1 MVPVNARKSGEDAG
15 GTPALR
21 GGYSVLLEGRPS
33 RTIEDLP
40 EPNVLYLPLKS
51 RRFTFSDVLVK
62 EGERV
67 AAGQVLA
74 RDPDRFSLPLLAP
87 QSGSVRLK
95 AAENHIVLENLAASP
110 QRVHVADERPS
121 HAPRESLSVGEKR
134 EKLLALGAWQF
145 LYDAHTGELPDPS
158 GTPRA
163 VLVSTV
169 ALDPFVARGDVQ
181 LRERLTAFAR
191 GLEHLQSLLEYQP
204 IYLVMPDVHS
214 ALASEV
220 REMSRGRAW
229 VRRVEIPLRYG
240 LDSLSVLAR
249 RLGLMRDP
257 QQPVWA
263 LRTEGVFAIDN
274 VLTFSLP
281 CTERIVSVG
290 GPAVESPVHVRAVP
304 GYPLKAILE
313 RRVTEEYVRVIN
325 GGVLSGEA
333 VGSDKLG
340 LDAECSGLTV
350 VPDHVERELLAFVRP
365 GWNRRSY
372 SKCYM
377 SSLRRAFAGRV
388 EYGGKMQAGRLRY
401 AERLTTGLRGER
413 RACISCNACEEV
425 CPARIMPHL
434 IHKYLYQGALDLAE
448 RARVD
453 LCVECGLCSFV
464 CPSKI
469 ELRQQFVDAKEQ
481 IRRETEEAASEGGET
496 R

>member
-1 MVPVNARKSGEDAG
+1 MAPVNTRKSGEDAG
-15 GTPALR
+15 GTPALQ
-21 GGYSVLLEGRPS
+21 GGYNVLLEGRPS
-33 RTIEDLP
+33 KTVEDLP
-40 EPNVLYLPLKS
+40 EPSVLYLPLKN

-62 EGERV
+62 EGEQV

-74 RDPDRFSLPLLAP
+74 RDPDSFSLPLLAP
-87 QSGSVRLK
+87 LPGTVRLN
-95 AAENHIVLENLAASP
+95 AAENHIVLENAGGTPALRREALSP
-110 QRVHVADERPS
+110 ED
-121 HAPRESLSVGEKR
+121 KR

-181 LRERLTAFAR
+181 LQERLTDFAR

-204 IYLVMPDVHS
+204 IYLIVPDVQS

-229 VRRVEIPLRYG
+229 VQRVEIPLRYG
-240 LDSLSVLAR
+240 MDSLPILAR
-249 RLGLMRDP
+249 RLGLMHDP
-257 QQPVWA
+257 KQSVWA
-263 LRTEGVFAIDN
+263 LRTEGVFAIDRA
-274 VLTFSLP
+274 LTLSLP
-281 CTERIVSVG
+281 CTERIVSIG

-304 GYPLKAILE
+304 GYPLKAILQ
-313 RRVTEEYVRVIN
+313 RRVTDEPARVIN

-333 VGSDKLG
+333 VGPDQLG
-340 LDAECSGLTV
+340 LDVECAGLTV
-350 VPDHVERELLAFVRP
+350 VSEHTQRELLGFVRP

-377 SSLRRAFAGRV
+377 SSLRKAF
-388 EYGGKMQAGRLRY
+388 
-401 AERLTTGLRGER
+401 AERLTTGCRGER
-413 RACISCNACEEV
+413 RACIACNACEEV

-481 IRRETEEAASEGGET
+481 LRREMEEAASEGGET
-496 R
+496 K

>member
-1 MVPVNARKSGEDAG
+1 
-15 GTPALR
+15 
-21 GGYSVLLEGRPS
+21 
-33 RTIEDLP
+33 
-40 EPNVLYLPLKS
+40 VLYLPLVS
-51 RRFTFSDVLVK
+51 RRFTFSEVLVK
-62 EGERV
+62 EGEQV

-74 RDPDRFSLPLLAP
+74 RDPDGFSLPLLAP
-87 QSGSVRLK
+87 LSGTVRLK
-95 AAENHIVLENLAASP
+95 AAENHIVLDDVSTGP
-110 QRVHVADERPS
+110 QRGREAEDGPL
-121 HAPRESLSVGEKR
+121 HAPREALSPEEKR
-134 EKLLALGAWQF
+134 EKLLSLGAWQF
-145 LYDAHTGELPDPS
+145 LYDAHTGELPDPF

-181 LRERLTAFAR
+181 LRERLAAFAR

-204 IYLVMPDVHS
+204 IYLVVPDVQS

-220 REMSRGRAW
+220 REMTRGHAW
-229 VRRVEIPLRYG
+229 VQRVEIPLRYG
-240 LDSLSVLAR
+240 MDCLIVLAR

-257 QQPVWA
+257 RQPVWA

-274 VLTFSLP
+274 VLTLSLP
-281 CTERIVSVG
+281 CTEQIVSIG
-290 GPAVESPVHVRAVP
+290 GPAVESPVHVRAMP
-304 GYPLKAILE
+304 GYPLKAILD
-313 RRVTEEYVRVIN
+313 RRVTDKPARVIN
-325 GGVLSGEA
+325 GGVLTGEA
-333 VGSDKLG
+333 VGSGQLG
-340 LDAECSGLTV
+340 LDVECSGLTV
-350 VPDHVERELLAFVRP
+350 VPEHTQQELLAYVRP

-372 SKCYM
+372 SKCYV

-388 EYGGKMQAGRLRY
+388 GYGGKMQAGRLRY
-401 AERLTTGLRGER
+401 AGRLTTALRGER

-481 IRRETEEAASEGGET
+481 IRREAEEATSEGGEM

>member
-1 MVPVNARKSGEDAG
+1 MVPVNARKSGQQ
-15 GTPALR
+15 TTVRFLNPK

-33 RTIEDLP
+33 RTIEQLP
-40 EPNVLYLPLKS
+40 GPEVLYLPLVS
-51 RRFTFSDVLVK
+51 RRFTFSEVLVK
-62 EGERV
+62 EGEQV

-145 LYDAHTGELPDPS
+145 LCDAHTGELPDPS

-169 ALDPFVARGDVQ
+169 ALDPFLARGDVQ
-181 LRERLTAFAR
+181 LRERLTDFAR

-204 IYLVMPDVHS
+204 IYLVMPEVQS

-220 REMSRGRAW
+220 REMSRGHAW
-229 VRRVEIPLRYG
+229 VQRVEIPLRYG
-240 LDSLSVLAR
+240 MDSLSVLAR

-333 VGSDKLG
+333 VGSDQLG

-377 SSLRRAFAGRV
+377 SSLRKPFV
-388 EYGGKMQAGRLRY
+388 
-401 AERLTTGLRGER
+401 ERLTTALRGER

-481 IRRETEEAASEGGET
+481 IRREAEEAASEGGEAV
-496 R
+496 